1 MNQIEFKTDGTK
13 NMKNKKGFLQGA
25 LCGAL
30 AMLLAAGLVSCGLKA
45 KDSNSGEKDTTE
57 AISSETDKKLEKL
70 ESLINQY
77 YLKDVDQDELQQ
89 GIYEGYIA
97 GLNDPYSV
105 YYDEEATK
113 SFQESTDGEY
123 DGIGA
128 VMSQN
133 KETGIITISQVYEGS
148 PAEQAGMKDNDILYK
163 VEDEEVTGKDLTEVV
178 SKIKGEKGTDVNLTV
193 LRGDDREEVAVTA
206 TRDTI
211 EYPTVSSKMLDNGIG
226 YLRITEFDSVT
237 YDQYK
242 NAYNDLKSQGMKGM
256 VVDLR
261 SNTGGSLSIVCKILD
276 EILPEGKIVYTQ
288 DKSGKE
294 EDFTSDEEHQIDIPM
309 TVLVNQYSASASE
322 IFAGAIQDYDLGAI
336 VGTQTYGKG
345 VVQQIFDLKDG
356 TCVKLTIAKYFT
368 AKGQDIDGKGI
379 TPDVAI
385 DYQADENNPEA
396 DNQLNKAIETLQGE
410 MQ

>member
-1 MNQIEFKTDGTK
+1 
-13 NMKNKKGFLQGA
+13 MKNKKGFMQGA

-30 AMLLAAGLVSCGLKA
+30 AMLLVTGLVSCGLKV
-45 KDSNSGEKDTTE
+45 KDSSGKKTTE
-57 AISSETDKKLEKL
+57 AVSSETDNKLEKL
-70 ESLINQY
+70 ESLINEY
-77 YLKDVDQDELQQ
+77 YLKDVDQDDLQQ
-89 GIYEGYIA
+89 GIYKGYIA
-97 GLNDPYSV
+97 GLNDPYSA

-113 SFQESTDGEY
+113 SFQESTEGEY

-133 KETGIITISQVYEGS
+133 RETGIITISQVYEGS
-148 PAEQAGMKDNDILYK
+148 PAEQAGIKDNDILYK
-163 VEDEEVTGKDLTEVV
+163 VEDEEVTGQDLTEVV
-178 SKIKGEKGTDVNLTV
+178 SKIKGEKGTDVKMTV
-193 LRGDDREEVAVTA
+193 LRGDDRKEVQVTA
-206 TRDTI
+206 TRATI
-211 EYPTVSSKMLDNGIG
+211 EYPTVNSKMLDNGIG
-226 YLRITEFDSVT
+226 YLRITEFDAVT
-237 YDQYK
+237 YDQYM
-242 NAYNDLKSQGMKGM
+242 NAYNNLKNQGMKGM
-256 VVDLR
+256 IVDLR
-261 SNTGGSLSIVCKILD
+261 SNPGGSLSIVCKILD

-288 DKSGKE
+288 DKNGKE
-294 EDFTSDEEHQIDIPM
+294 EDFTSDEEKKIDIPI

-322 IFAGAIQDYDLGAI
+322 IFAGAIQDYKLGAI

-385 DYQADENNPEA
+385 DYKADDNNSDA
-396 DNQLNKAIETLQGE
+396 DNQLDKAIEILQSE

>member
-1 MNQIEFKTDGTK
+1 
-13 NMKNKKGFLQGA
+13 MKNKKGFMQGA

-30 AMLLAAGLVSCGLKA
+30 AMLLVAGLVSCGLKV
-45 KDSNSGEKDTTE
+45 KDSSGKKTTE
-57 AISSETDKKLEKL
+57 AVSSETDNKLEKL
-70 ESLINQY
+70 ESLINEY
-77 YLKDVDQDELQQ
+77 YLKDVDQDDLQQ
-89 GIYEGYIA
+89 GIYKGYIA
-97 GLNDPYSV
+97 GLNDPYSA

-113 SFQESTDGEY
+113 SFQESTEGEY

-133 KETGIITISQVYEGS
+133 RETGIITISQVYEGS
-148 PAEQAGMKDNDILYK
+148 PAEQAGIKDNDILYK
-163 VEDEEVTGKDLTEVV
+163 VEDEEVTGQDLTEVV
-178 SKIKGEKGTDVNLTV
+178 SKIKGEKGTDVKMTV
-193 LRGDDREEVAVTA
+193 LRGDERKEVQVTA
-206 TRDTI
+206 TRATI
-211 EYPTVSSKMLDNGIG
+211 EYPTVNSKMLDNGIG
-226 YLRITEFDSVT
+226 YLRITEFDAVT
-237 YDQYK
+237 YDQYM
-242 NAYNDLKSQGMKGM
+242 NAYNNLKNQGMKGM
-256 VVDLR
+256 IVDLR
-261 SNTGGSLSIVCKILD
+261 SNPGGSLSIVCKILD

-288 DKSGKE
+288 DKNGKE
-294 EDFTSDEEHQIDIPM
+294 EDFTSDEEKKIDIPM

-322 IFAGAIQDYDLGAI
+322 IFAGAIQDYKLGAI

-385 DYQADENNPEA
+385 DYKADDNNSDA
-396 DNQLNKAIETLQGE
+396 DNQLDKAIETLQSE

>member
-30 AMLLAAGLVSCGLKA
+30 AMLLAVGLVSCGLKA
-45 KDSNSGEKDTTE
+45 KNSNSGEKDTTE

-242 NAYNDLKSQGMKGM
+242 NAYNDLKNQGMKGM

-261 SNTGGSLSIVCKILD
+261 SNPGGSLSIGCKILD

-288 DKSGKE
+288 DKNGKE

>member
-1 MNQIEFKTDGTK
+1 
-13 NMKNKKGFLQGA
+13 
-25 LCGAL
+25 
-30 AMLLAAGLVSCGLKA
+30 MLLAAGLVSCGLKA
-45 KDSNSGEKDTTE
+45 KNSNSGEKDTTE

-193 LRGDDREEVAVTA
+193 LRGDDREEVTVTA

-237 YDQYK
+237 YDQYM

-261 SNTGGSLSIVCKILD
+261 SNPGGSLSIVCKILD

-288 DKSGKE
+288 DKNGKE
-294 EDFTSDEEHQIDIPM
+294 EDFTSDSTDEKTLDLPLA
-309 TVLVNQYSASASE
+309 VLVNGYSASASE

-345 VVQQIFDLKDG
+345 VVQQLMDLGDG
-356 TCVKLTIAKYFT
+356 TCLKVTIAEYYT
-368 AKGQDIDGKGI
+368 PNGRSINGKGVE
-379 TPDVAI
+379 PDVKVE
-385 DYQADENNPEA
+385 YQYDEENPKA
-396 DNQLNKAIETLQGE
+396 DNQLDQALSTVQEEISESTQNR
-410 MQ
+410 

>member
-1 MNQIEFKTDGTK
+1 
-13 NMKNKKGFLQGA
+13 MKNKKGFIQGA

-30 AMLLAAGLVSCGLKA
+30 AMLLVAGLVSCGLKA
-45 KDSNSGEKDTTE
+45 KDSNNGKKDTTE

-163 VEDEEVTGKDLTEVV
+163 VEDEEVTGQDLTEVV

-193 LRGDDREEVAVTA
+193 LRGDDREEVTVTA

-237 YDQYK
+237 YDQYM

-256 VVDLR
+256 VVDLI
-261 SNTGGSLSIVCKILD
+261 SNPGGSLSIVCKILD

-288 DKSGKE
+288 DKNGKE

-379 TPDVAI
+379 TPDVVI

>member
-1 MNQIEFKTDGTK
+1 
-13 NMKNKKGFLQGA
+13 MKNKKGFLQGA

-45 KDSNSGEKDTTE
+45 KNSNSGEKDTTE

-242 NAYNDLKSQGMKGM
+242 NAYNDLKNQGMKGM

-261 SNTGGSLSIVCKILD
+261 SNPGGSLSIVCKTLD

-288 DKSGKE
+288 DKNGKE
-294 EDFTSDEEHQIDIPM
+294 EDFKSDEEHQIDIPM

-322 IFAGAIQDYDLGAI
+322 IFAGAIQDRKA
-336 VGTQTYGKG
+336 GTIIGTTTYGKG
-345 VVQQIFDLKDG
+345 VVQSILTLKDG
-356 TCVKLTIAKYFT
+356 SAFKITTNRYFT
-368 AKGQDIDGKGI
+368 PSGTCIQGIGI
-379 TPDVAI
+379 TPDEELE
-385 DYQADENNPEA
+385 YEFTGPEGA
-396 DNQLNKAIETLQGE
+396 GYSVEYDNQIQKALEVLQ
-410 MQ
+410 Q

>member
-1 MNQIEFKTDGTK
+1 
-13 NMKNKKGFLQGA
+13 MKNKKGFMQGA

-30 AMLLAAGLVSCGLKA
+30 AMLLVAGLVSCGLKV
-45 KDSNSGEKDTTE
+45 KDSSGKKTTE
-57 AISSETDKKLEKL
+57 AVSSETDNKLEKL
-70 ESLINQY
+70 ESLINEY
-77 YLKDVDQDELQQ
+77 YLKDVDQDDLQQ
-89 GIYEGYIA
+89 GIYKGYIA
-97 GLNDPYSV
+97 GLNDPYSA

-113 SFQESTDGEY
+113 SFQESTEGEY

-133 KETGIITISQVYEGS
+133 RETGIITISQVYEGS
-148 PAEQAGMKDNDILYK
+148 PAEQAGIKDNDILYK
-163 VEDEEVTGKDLTEVV
+163 VEDEEVTGQDLTEVV
-178 SKIKGEKGTDVNLTV
+178 SKIKGEKGTDVKMTV
-193 LRGDDREEVAVTA
+193 LRGDERKEVQVTA
-206 TRDTI
+206 TRATI
-211 EYPTVSSKMLDNGIG
+211 EYPTVNSKMLDNGIG
-226 YLRITEFDSVT
+226 YLRITEFDAVT
-237 YDQYK
+237 YDQYM
-242 NAYNDLKSQGMKGM
+242 NAYNDLKKQGMKGII
-256 VVDLR
+256 VDLR
-261 SNTGGSLSIVCKILD
+261 SNPGGSLSIVCKILD

-288 DKSGKE
+288 DKNGKE
-294 EDFTSDEEHQIDIPM
+294 EDFTSDEEKKIDIPM

-322 IFAGAIQDYDLGAI
+322 IFAGAIQDYKLGAI

-385 DYQADENNPEA
+385 DYKADDNNLDA
-396 DNQLNKAIETLQGE
+396 DNQLDKAIETLQSE

>member
-1 MNQIEFKTDGTK
+1 M
-13 NMKNKKGFLQGA
+13 
-25 LCGAL
+25 
-30 AMLLAAGLVSCGLKA
+30 
-45 KDSNSGEKDTTE
+45 
-57 AISSETDKKLEKL
+57 
-70 ESLINQY
+70 
-77 YLKDVDQDELQQ
+77 
-89 GIYEGYIA
+89 
-97 GLNDPYSV
+97 
-105 YYDEEATK
+105 
-113 SFQESTDGEY
+113 
-123 DGIGA
+123 
-128 VMSQN
+128 
-133 KETGIITISQVYEGS
+133 
-148 PAEQAGMKDNDILYK
+148 
-163 VEDEEVTGKDLTEVV
+163 
-178 SKIKGEKGTDVNLTV
+178 
-193 LRGDDREEVAVTA
+193 
-206 TRDTI
+206 
-211 EYPTVSSKMLDNGIG
+211 
-226 YLRITEFDSVT
+226 
-237 YDQYK
+237 

-261 SNTGGSLSIVCKILD
+261 SNPGGSLSIVCKILD

-288 DKSGKE
+288 DKNGKE
-294 EDFTSDEEHQIDIPM
+294 EDFKSDEEHQIDIPM

-322 IFAGAIQDYDLGAI
+322 IFSGAIQDYDLGAI

>member
-261 SNTGGSLSIVCKILD
+261 CNPGGSLSIVCKILD

>member
-45 KDSNSGEKDTTE
+45 KNSNSGEKDTTE

-242 NAYNDLKSQGMKGM
+242 NAYNDLKNQGMKGM

-261 SNTGGSLSIVCKILD
+261 SNPGGSLSIVCKKLD

-288 DKSGKE
+288 DKNGKE

>member
-45 KDSNSGEKDTTE
+45 KNSNSGEKDTTE

-242 NAYNDLKSQGMKGM
+242 NAYNDLKNQGMKGM

-261 SNTGGSLSIVCKILD
+261 SNPGGSLSIVCKTLD

-288 DKSGKE
+288 DKNGKE
-294 EDFTSDEEHQIDIPM
+294 EDFKSDEEHQIDIPM

>member
-30 AMLLAAGLVSCGLKA
+30 AMLLAAGLISCGLKA
-45 KDSNSGEKDTTE
+45 KNSNSGEKDTTE

-242 NAYNDLKSQGMKGM
+242 NAYNDLKNQGMKGM

-261 SNTGGSLSIVCKILD
+261 SNPGGSLSIVCNILD

-288 DKSGKE
+288 DKNGKE